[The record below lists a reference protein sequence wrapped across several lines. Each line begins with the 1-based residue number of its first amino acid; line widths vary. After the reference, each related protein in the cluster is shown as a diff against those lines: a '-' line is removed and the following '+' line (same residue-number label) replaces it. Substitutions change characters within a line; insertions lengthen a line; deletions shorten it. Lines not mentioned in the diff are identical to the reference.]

1 MGRSGQNFDDVML
14 PFLGAADSA
23 ADAQPKRFVLLRR
36 PNSADH
42 LRECLQDAERRV

>member
-14 PFLGAADSA
+14 PVLGAADSA

-36 PNSADH
+36 SNSVDH